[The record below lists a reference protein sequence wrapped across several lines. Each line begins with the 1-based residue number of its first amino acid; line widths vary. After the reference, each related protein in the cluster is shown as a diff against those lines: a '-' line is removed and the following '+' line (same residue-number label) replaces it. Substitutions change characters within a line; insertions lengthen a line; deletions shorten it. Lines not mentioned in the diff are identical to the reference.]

1 MYLSVKNI
9 KQIKEAEIEGD
20 KIVLYGPN
28 GGGKSTLIHLALL
41 ILDRIRSSGIRHTVG
56 PLMYYDHVIN
66 KRAFREGSSALLRA
80 QIAGRDYSIEVR
92 GTKMIVDKAEYELFA
107 GQNEKLADVSL
118 WHIDE
123 SRVQYV
129 GTRLCEFA
137 PVDVEESFAVSVK
150 CPPLAERLYVSYEG
164 GFGKVYYDMAQAGG
178 DWISTRE
185 LSYGQRRFLA
195 IQAALHVG
203 DFVFVENF
211 EAGLHVDFIV
221 ELLEAA
227 AQAKNT
233 VVLETHSALVVRR
246 APELGFK
253 VYKVEGGTAKF
264 VQDPRDVELFR
275 REIQYLR
282 LT

>member
-41 ILDRIRSSGIRHTVG
+41 VLDRISSSDIRHTAG
-56 PLMYYDHVIN
+56 TLIYYDHVIN
-66 KRAFREGSSALLRA
+66 KRAFREDSSALLRF
-80 QIAGRDYSIEVR
+80 QTAGREYTIEVR
-92 GTKMIVDKAEYELFA
+92 GTKMMVDNAEYELFA
-107 GQNEKLADVSL
+107 DRSEKIADVSL

-123 SRVQYV
+123 GRAQYV
-129 GTRLCEFA
+129 GTRLCDFA
-137 PVDVEESFAVSVK
+137 PIHIEENFAASVK
-150 CPPLAERLYVSYEG
+150 CPQLAEKLYVPHEG
-164 GFGKVYYDMAQAGG
+164 GFGRVYYDMAQSGG
-178 DWISTRE
+178 SWISTRE

-195 IQAALHVG
+195 ILAALHSG

-211 EAGLHVDFIV
+211 EAGLHVDFMV
-221 ELLEAA
+221 ELLEVAA
-227 AQAKNT
+227 RTENT
-233 VVLETHSALVVRR
+233 VVLETHSAFVVRR
-246 APELGFK
+246 APELGFR

-264 VQDPRDVELFR
+264 VHDPKDVELFR